1 MTNIDIGGIDEME
14 ILFSILCAIFAV
26 LASVFGVRNRIHGT
40 RLGTRGG
47 IRNSRARLDNIIHNY
62 KRTERDKERVEEL
75 DARDAD
81 KLRECSRIGERIR
94 KREQKVDVTE

>member
-1 MTNIDIGGIDEME
+1 VTNIGIGGIDEME

-26 LASVFGVRNRIHGT
+26 LASVFGVRNRIKNSGI
-40 RLGTRGG
+40 GAGSG
-47 IRNSRARLDNIIHNY
+47 IRNSRERLDNIIHNY

-75 DARDAD
+75 DARGTD

-94 KREQKVDVTE
+94 KREQEADIRE